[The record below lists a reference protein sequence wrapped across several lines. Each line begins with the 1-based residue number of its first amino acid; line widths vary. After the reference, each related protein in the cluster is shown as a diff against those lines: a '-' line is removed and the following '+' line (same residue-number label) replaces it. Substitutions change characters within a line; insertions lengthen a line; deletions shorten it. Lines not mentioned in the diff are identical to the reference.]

1 MEPLTNPN
9 PDRYSKALGLTF
21 KGSNTSGKIWIFA
34 EDRAT
39 FDLEEDLDQVLH
51 GRLTSHRMANH
62 ISISAVYAKCN
73 RLERHPL
80 WDKMREIST
89 RTEGTPW
96 LIGGDFNTILAH
108 EDRVGSETNRQ
119 AEMIDFAE
127 AIEDCRLLDPGFD
140 GAEFTWAKNGLFE
153 RLDRM
158 FVSEAWTNAFEATR
172 EQKALKAWNKEVFG
186 NIHANLKAKK
196 EGTAQ
201 AQADFEADTPRN
213 RTEIN
218 KSIAE
223 YILPLRMEEDF
234 WRQKAAL
241 RWLADGDK
249 NTSFYQSWVKQ
260 KRVRL
265 RIHSINVDGRE
276 IANETEIR
284 HSAIEFFRS
293 FLALDTPTLEEPN
306 LDLIQQ
312 LPPLMDLEEL
322 HNPPDPKEVKKAVF
336 DIFGDS
342 ALGPDGFSVVF
353 YQTCWGIIGTDVV
366 EAIKQFFLRAY
377 HSRSV
382 MATNIVL
389 NPKKASP
396 ETWADYR
403 PISLCIVF
411 NKIITKVLTASLAP
425 FLPQGAME
433 LFDQVLINGAPV
445 GFFKSTRGLR
455 QGDPISPALFM
466 IAADYLSRALD
477 KLILG
482 KKETTFKASKRCM
495 EISHLAYADDIII
508 FTQATS
514 NPLRRLRACLDGY
527 EGVSG
532 KQINLAKSNFYIAE
546 VHEQW
551 AHAIQSEGGFARG
564 SFPFLYLGVTIYCGV
579 KRTEMSMFI
588 REMIA
593 RRISGWA
600 HRHLSFGGRLTLIK
614 STLEVLSTYSKP

>member
-1 MEPLTNPN
+1 
-9 PDRYSKALGLTF
+9 
-21 KGSNTSGKIWIFA
+21 
-34 EDRAT
+34 
-39 FDLEEDLDQVLH
+39 
-51 GRLTSHRMANH
+51 
-62 ISISAVYAKCN
+62 
-73 RLERHPL
+73 
-80 WDKMREIST
+80 MREIST

-108 EDRVGSETNRQ
+108 EDKVGSETNRQ

-196 EGTAQ
+196 EGIAQ

-241 RWLADGDK
+241 IWLADGDK

-293 FLALDTPTLEEPN
+293 LLALDTPTLEEPD

-312 LPPLMDLEEL
+312 LPPSTDLEEL

-366 EAIKQFFLRAY
+366 EAIK
-377 HSRSV
+377 
-382 MATNIVL
+382 
-389 NPKKASP
+389 
-396 ETWADYR
+396 
-403 PISLCIVF
+403 
-411 NKIITKVLTASLAP
+411 
-425 FLPQGAME
+425 
-433 LFDQVLINGAPV
+433 
-445 GFFKSTRGLR
+445 
-455 QGDPISPALFM
+455 
-466 IAADYLSRALD
+466 
-477 KLILG
+477 
-482 KKETTFKASKRCM
+482 
-495 EISHLAYADDIII
+495 
-508 FTQATS
+508 
-514 NPLRRLRACLDGY
+514 
-527 EGVSG
+527 
-532 KQINLAKSNFYIAE
+532 
-546 VHEQW
+546 
-551 AHAIQSEGGFARG
+551 
-564 SFPFLYLGVTIYCGV
+564 
-579 KRTEMSMFI
+579 
-588 REMIA
+588 
-593 RRISGWA
+593 
-600 HRHLSFGGRLTLIK
+600 
-614 STLEVLSTYSKP
+614 